1 MKLLVIIVC
10 SFLFVISCYSPDNRD
25 KSSKD
30 EVQETRIIHGT
41 ITDARNNPLGT
52 AMIVV
57 SKPQMSKPL
66 ATISDSSGKFILEIP
81 EEVTEITVSHP
92 GKYVMTVN
100 VNENEEYKVIL
111 QDEE

>member
-1 MKLLVIIVC
+1 MKLLVLIVC
-10 SFLFVISCYSPDNRD
+10 SFLFIISCSSPDNRG

-30 EVQETRIIHGT
+30 EGQETRIIYGT
-41 ITDARNNPLGT
+41 ITDARNNPLEKSI
-52 AMIVV
+52 IVV
-57 SKPQMSKPL
+57 SKPQMDKPL
-66 ATISDSSGKFILEIP
+66 ATISDFSGKFILEIP

-92 GKYVMTVN
+92 GKYAMIVN